1 MPRELTLISNEGKLY
16 LHTNPVAELSK
27 YKTEKISAGDTAE
40 LLEIYTS
47 ASTGEGKSTKIRV
60 AGDDGKFFE
69 FGYDAESHSI
79 FVDRTM
85 AWNEIASSHIH
96 STPVS
101 KDLKTIEM
109 RAIVDRSSVE
119 IFAADGRY
127 VISDLLFLP
136 GANRQ
141 VSFEIS
147 QGCQPPRSLEV
158 HRLAPP
164 Q

>member
-27 YKTEKISAGDTAE
+27 YKTEKISAGNTAE
-40 LLEIYTS
+40 LLEINTS

-60 AGDDGKFFE
+60 TGNDGKFFE
-69 FGYDAESHSI
+69 FGYDAESQSI
-79 FVDRTM
+79 FVDRTN

-96 STPVS
+96 NAPVS

-119 IFAADGRY
+119 LFATGGKY
-127 VISDLLFLP
+127 VITDLLFLP
-136 GANRQ
+136 GASRQ

-158 HRLAPP
+158 HRLKPTH
-164 Q
+164 